1 MNTKTNA
8 VTGERIA
15 ARIHGKDVIIDN
27 KRGTIEQ
34 VTQGR
39 TIWNSDG
46 SDGPCLICAP
56 SFEDIQAMAGFPVDD
71 EDRALVVDE
80 EENDDTRTIGL
91 PSNEEAEADDSEADD
106 IEERETPYRLRD
118 EGRSYSGEGESYAER
133 NA

>member
-8 VTGERIA
+8 VTGE
-15 ARIHGKDVIIDN
+15 
-27 KRGTIEQ
+27 GTVSREEIEQ
-34 VTQGR
+34 GTYDELMAKDERRLGLA
-39 TIWNSDG
+39 W
-46 SDGPCLICAP
+46 P
-56 SFEDIQAMAGFPVDD
+56 SFEDIQAMAGFPVDS
-71 EDRALVVDE
+71 EGRALVVDE
-80 EENDDTRTIGL
+80 EENDDDTRTIGL